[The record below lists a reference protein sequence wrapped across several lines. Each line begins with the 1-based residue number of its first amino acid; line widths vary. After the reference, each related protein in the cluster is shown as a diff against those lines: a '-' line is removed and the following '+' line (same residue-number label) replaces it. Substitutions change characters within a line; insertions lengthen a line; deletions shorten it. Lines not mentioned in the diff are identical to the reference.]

1 MRTNNISF
9 PYPVLG
15 VGDDI
20 LPMLP
25 EDCITVETSSDI
37 QNYYF
42 DVKLKFDNKD
52 IESLVMSGVAEY
64 TCEIDCIKTLLR
76 KSIPFTSPEFRI
88 ELPKKSINGRVDF
101 GCFISV
107 KKAITSYVNEG
118 FNPDYDGVSFE
129 MEPGDIL
136 ATFPEFHY
144 DVDIKYDKLQAA
156 GSFMVIREGFE
167 EITKFEFSGNKIEIL
182 LPPSLYKIYQEG
194 VGNTYAEIIHSSMA
208 YNALTCALY
217 SINEHKET
225 TWAKTILYRLANED
239 NLRRFLPEDPDTDA
253 TLEDVPTLANILLND
268 PYNRMLNYLNNLTP
282 SMEE

>member
-1 MRTNNISF
+1 M
-9 PYPVLG
+9 
-15 VGDDI
+15 
-20 LPMLP
+20 
-25 EDCITVETSSDI
+25 
-37 QNYYF
+37 
-42 DVKLKFDNKD
+42 
-52 IESLVMSGVAEY
+52 
-64 TCEIDCIKTLLR
+64 
-76 KSIPFTSPEFRI
+76 
-88 ELPKKSINGRVDF
+88 
-101 GCFISV
+101 
-107 KKAITSYVNEG
+107 
-118 FNPDYDGVSFE
+118 
-129 MEPGDIL
+129 
-136 ATFPEFHY
+136 
-144 DVDIKYDKLQAA
+144 
-156 GSFMVIREGFE
+156 
-167 EITKFEFSGNKIEIL
+167 FSGNKIEIL